1 MSGISRLQIGT
12 VAMLAAMTFACGNR
26 PEIRTTRNEPSP
38 VKDERAISD
47 AGITM
52 RIDTTYMFN
61 PHLSATA
68 IDVDTDHGVVTLSGS
83 VPSDVHRDLAVSI
96 AKSADGVRDVHDRL
110 SVDKDVSPHPGE
122 RQAAGRTFG
131 EAVHDATITAS
142 IKMQLATGKG
152 VAAHNINVD
161 TRQGRVTLTGQV
173 SSEAE
178 RQLAV
183 RIARD
188 TEGVRE
194 VENGLQVTRG

>member
-1 MSGISRLQIGT
+1 MSGRSRLQLGA

-26 PEIRTTRNEPSP
+26 PEPSP
-38 VKDERAISD
+38 LKDESAISD

-61 PHLSATA
+61 PHLSAMA
-68 IDVDTDHGVVTLSGS
+68 IDVDSNHGVVTLSGT
-83 VPSDVHRDLAVSI
+83 VPSDVHRDLAVAI
-96 AKSADGVRDVHDRL
+96 AKNAEGVRDVHDRL
-110 SVDKDVSPHPGE
+110 SATKDQDGTPPQRNE
-122 RQAAGRTFG
+122 RQTAGRTFG

-152 VAAHNINVD
+152 VAVHNINVD
-161 TRQGRVTLTGQV
+161 TRQGRVILTGQV
-173 SSEAE
+173 TSEAE

-183 RIARD
+183 RIAKD

-194 VENGLQVTRG
+194 VENQLLVSRG

>member
-1 MSGISRLQIGT
+1 MSGRSRLQIGA
-12 VAMLAAMTFACGNR
+12 VAMLAAMTFACGDR
-26 PEIRTTRNEPSP
+26 PEPSP
-38 VKDERAISD
+38 LKDESAISD

-61 PHLSATA
+61 PHLSAMA
-68 IDVDTDHGVVTLSGS
+68 IDVDTDHGVVTLSGT

-110 SVDKDVSPHPGE
+110 SVDQDIAPQPGG
-122 RQAAGRTFG
+122 RPAAGRSFG

-161 TRQGRVTLTGQV
+161 TRQGRVILTGQV
-173 SSEAE
+173 TSEAE

-183 RIARD
+183 RIAKD

-194 VENGLQVTRG
+194 VENDLQVTRG

>member
-1 MSGISRLQIGT
+1 MSGRSRLQIGA

-26 PEIRTTRNEPSP
+26 TEPSP
-38 VKDERAISD
+38 LKDESAISD

-61 PHLSATA
+61 PHLSAMA
-68 IDVDTDHGVVTLSGS
+68 IDVDTDHGVVTLSGT

-96 AKSADGVRDVHDRL
+96 AKRADGVRDVHDRL
-110 SVDKDVSPHPGE
+110 NVDKDGTPPQRNE
-122 RQAAGRTFG
+122 RQTAGRTFG

-161 TRQGRVTLTGQV
+161 TRQGRVILTGQV
-173 SSEAE
+173 TSEAE

-183 RIARD
+183 RIAKD

-194 VENGLQVTRG
+194 VENQLLVSRG